1 MLITSLNASMSPCE
15 NEVWF
20 FESNDCKE
28 LVIVSNRHDVLFQ
41 AIYIASGGVKKYTE
55 KTWEVLVNRLKSES
69 SQEFWRIQDLDDS
82 GFPLL
87 YNNL

>member
-1 MLITSLNASMSPCE
+1 MSPGE

-28 LVIVSNRHDVLFQ
+28 LLIVSNRHDVLFQ
-41 AIYIASGGVKKYTE
+41 AIYITSGGVKKYTE
-55 KTWEVLVNRLKSES
+55 KVWEVLVNRLKSES
-69 SQEFWRIQDLDDS
+69 SQEFWCIPSLNDS